1 MFIHSEISYLKKFP
15 THLPI
20 YSLISIIL
28 LVVPNLAV
36 ELAPK
41 RKTDLG
47 LRNPVMSA
55 SGTSGMGHDFAR
67 HHDVNQ
73 LGAFV
78 TKAVTLQPREGN
90 PQPRTVETPA
100 GMLNSIGLQND
111 GVNHV
116 IAKMAP
122 MWASWETPVIVNIAG
137 ESAADFGE
145 LAATLDGVPGIAALE
160 LNISCPNVDGVLDIG
175 QSVLAAAH
183 ATRAAVRAT
192 ELPVIAKITPAA
204 QEPAQIAR
212 ACVDEGAAA
221 ICAVNTV
228 PGMAIDA
235 EARRPVLAR
244 GSGGLSGPAI
254 KPIALRVVYE
264 TARAVSVPVI
274 GCGGIRGGLD
284 AVEFL
289 MAGATAVQ
297 VGTASFAN
305 PRALLDTVEELE
317 AWLEAHGVGD
327 VRDIIGCA
335 QPLEARKPAPCPEPV
350 EQPAAG

>member
-1 MFIHSEISYLKKFP
+1 MEPRLS
-15 THLPI
+15 
-20 YSLISIIL
+20 
-28 LVVPNLAV
+28 VD
-36 ELAPK
+36 LAPAG
-41 RKTDLG
+41 KTNLR
-47 LRNPVMSA
+47 LRNPVMPA
-55 SGTSGMGHDFAR
+55 SGAFSWGVEFAR
-67 HHDVNQ
+67 QFDVNR
-73 LGAFV
+73 LGAV
-78 TKAVTLQPREGN
+78 VSKGVTLRPRDGN

-100 GMLNSIGLQND
+100 GMLNSIGLQNP
-111 GVNHV
+111 GVERIV
-116 IAKMAP
+116 AEMAP
-122 MWASWETPVIVNIAG
+122 VWASWETPVIVNVAG
-137 ESAADFGE
+137 ETADDFGA
-145 LAATLDGVPGIAALE
+145 LAAALDGVPGVAALE
-160 LNISCPNVDGVLDIG
+160 LNISCPNVDDVLDIG

-183 ATRAAVRAT
+183 ATRAAVRAA
-192 ELPVIAKITPAA
+192 ELPVIAKLTPAA

-274 GCGGIRGGLD
+274 GCGGIRSGLD

-305 PRALLDTVEELE
+305 PRALLDVIGELE
-317 AWLEAHGVGD
+317 AWLEAHGVAD
-327 VRDIIGCA
+327 VRDVIGCA
-335 QPLEARKPAPCPEPV
+335 QPRPAGVPV
-350 EQPAAG
+350 

>member
-1 MFIHSEISYLKKFP
+1 MKPRLS
-15 THLPI
+15 
-20 YSLISIIL
+20 
-28 LVVPNLAV
+28 VD
-36 ELAPK
+36 LAPAGK
-41 RKTDLG
+41 SNLS
-47 LRNPVMSA
+47 LRNPVMPA
-55 SGTSGMGHDFAR
+55 SGTFSWGVEFAR
-67 HHDVNQ
+67 QFDVNR
-73 LGAFV
+73 LGAV
-78 TKAVTLQPREGN
+78 VSKGVTLRPRDGN

-100 GMLNSIGLQND
+100 GMLNSIGLQNP
-111 GVNHV
+111 GVERIV
-116 IAKMAP
+116 AEMAP
-122 MWASWETPVIVNIAG
+122 VWAAWETPVIVNIAG
-137 ESAADFGE
+137 ETADDFGA
-145 LAATLDGVPGIAALE
+145 LASALDGVPGVAALE
-160 LNISCPNVDGVLDIG
+160 LNISCPNVDDVLDIG

-183 ATRAAVRAT
+183 ATRAAVRAA
-192 ELPVIAKITPAA
+192 ELPVIAKLTPAA

-212 ACVDEGAAA
+212 ACADEGAAA

-274 GCGGIRGGLD
+274 GCGGIRNGLD

-317 AWLEAHGVGD
+317 AWLEAHGVAD
-327 VRDIIGCA
+327 VRDVIGCA
-335 QPLEARKPAPCPEPV
+335 QPRPAGVPV
-350 EQPAAG
+350 

>member
-1 MFIHSEISYLKKFP
+1 MKPRLS
-15 THLPI
+15 
-20 YSLISIIL
+20 
-28 LVVPNLAV
+28 VD
-36 ELAPK
+36 LAPAGK
-41 RKTDLG
+41 SNLS
-47 LRNPVMSA
+47 LRNPVMPA
-55 SGTSGMGHDFAR
+55 SGTFSWGVEFAR
-67 HHDVNQ
+67 QFDVNR
-73 LGAFV
+73 LGAV
-78 TKAVTLQPREGN
+78 VSKGVTLRPRDGN

-100 GMLNSIGLQND
+100 GMLNSIGLQNP
-111 GVNHV
+111 GVERIV
-116 IAKMAP
+116 AEMAP
-122 MWASWETPVIVNIAG
+122 LWAAWETPVIVNVAG
-137 ESAADFGE
+137 ETADDFGA
-145 LAATLDGVPGIAALE
+145 LASALDGVPGVAALE
-160 LNISCPNVDGVLDIG
+160 LNISCPNVDDVLDIG

-183 ATRAAVRAT
+183 ATRAAVRAA
-192 ELPVIAKITPAA
+192 ELPVIAKLTPAA

-212 ACVDEGAAA
+212 ACADEGATA

-274 GCGGIRGGLD
+274 GCGGIRNGLD

-305 PRALLDTVEELE
+305 PRALLDVIEELE
-317 AWLEAHGVGD
+317 AWLEAHGVDD
-327 VRDIIGCA
+327 VRDVIGCA
-335 QPLEARKPAPCPEPV
+335 QPRPAGVPV
-350 EQPAAG
+350 

>member
-1 MFIHSEISYLKKFP
+1 MEPRLS
-15 THLPI
+15 
-20 YSLISIIL
+20 
-28 LVVPNLAV
+28 VD
-36 ELAPK
+36 LAPAG
-41 RKTDLG
+41 KTNLR
-47 LRNPVMSA
+47 LRNPVMPA
-55 SGTSGMGHDFAR
+55 SGAFSWGVEFAR
-67 HHDVNQ
+67 QFDVNR
-73 LGAFV
+73 LGAV
-78 TKAVTLQPREGN
+78 VSKGVTLRPRDGN

-100 GMLNSIGLQND
+100 GMLNSIGLQNP
-111 GVNHV
+111 GVERIV
-116 IAKMAP
+116 AEMAP
-122 MWASWETPVIVNIAG
+122 VWASWETPVIVNVAG
-137 ESAADFGE
+137 ETADDFGA
-145 LAATLDGVPGIAALE
+145 LAAALDGVPGVAALE
-160 LNISCPNVDGVLDIG
+160 LNISCPNVDDVLDIG

-183 ATRAAVRAT
+183 ATRAAVRAA
-192 ELPVIAKITPAA
+192 ELPVIAKLTPAA

-274 GCGGIRGGLD
+274 GCGGIRNGLD

-305 PRALLDTVEELE
+305 PRALLDVIGELD

-327 VRDIIGCA
+327 VRDVIGCA
-335 QPLEARKPAPCPEPV
+335 QPRPAGVPV
-350 EQPAAG
+350 